1 MSAAEEFLSHPFPQ
15 SSGAADCV
23 AFVSDN
29 QTHEMVV
36 NVVRQFFAEPLVRD
50 GGPSEALDY
59 LSSSNH
65 PKVMIIDIGDSS
77 DPVSAMLSLTTA
89 FPEDVRLIGVGTIN
103 DISLY
108 RELTEAGVLDYLVK
122 PITEKAL
129 FTALSRLTQTP
140 TKGEDNASNAE
151 RIAVV
156 GTRGGAGSTTVSVNL
171 AWLVAEERKLKTILI
186 DLDLWFG
193 TAALALDLEPTRG
206 LREALEDP
214 ARIDS
219 LFLSSA
225 TAKLSDH
232 LAVMATEEALT
243 GDMMYN
249 TGATEILIES
259 LSHSYRC
266 LVIDLPRSA
275 FRMRHPV
282 LQTATQVIL
291 VTELSLAGLRDSI
304 RLFGAFEEAAEVTPV
319 TIVANRI
326 GGANDSMPL
335 NEFQK
340 ALGRKV
346 DFLIPDDPKSFKA
359 AANSG
364 KPMIHNAPRSKAA
377 KLLRHLADKVVTV
390 DAEADKTRKG
400 LWKRLTRKA

>member
-1 MSAAEEFLSHPFPQ
+1 MSAAEEFLSQPFQQ
-15 SSGAADCV
+15 SSLSADCV

-29 QTHEMVV
+29 QTHEMVA
-36 NVVRQFFAEPLVRD
+36 NVVRQFFADPVVRD
-50 GGPSEALDY
+50 GGPTEALDY
-59 LSSSNH
+59 LSSSEH

-89 FPEDVRLIGVGTIN
+89 FPENVKLIGVGAIN

-129 FTALSRLTQTP
+129 SSALNRLNQP
-140 TKGEDNASNAE
+140 AAKGEDNAGTAE

-156 GTRGGAGSTTVSVNL
+156 GSRGGAGSTAIAVNL
-171 AWLVAEERKLKTILI
+171 AWLTAEERKLNTILV

-232 LAVMATEEALT
+232 LSVMATEEALT

-259 LSHSYRC
+259 LSHSYRS

-282 LQTATQVIL
+282 LRTASQVVL
-291 VTELSLAGLRDSI
+291 VTEMSLAGLRDSI
-304 RLFGAFEEAAEVTPV
+304 RLFGAFEEAAESTPI
-319 TIVANRI
+319 TIVGNRV

-335 NEFQK
+335 SEFQK

-346 DFLIPDDPKSFKA
+346 DLLIPDDPKSFKL

-364 KPMIHNAPRSKAA
+364 KPMVHNAPRSKAA
-377 KLLRHLADKVVTV
+377 KLMRQLADKVVTV
-390 DAEADKTRKG
+390 NADAGKTQKG

>member
-15 SSGAADCV
+15 SSGAVDCV

>member
-1 MSAAEEFLSHPFPQ
+1 MSAAEEFLSQPFPET
-15 SSGAADCV
+15 SGVADCV

-29 QTHEMVV
+29 QTHDMVA
-36 NVVRQFFAEPLVRD
+36 NVVRQFFAEPQVRD
-50 GGPSEALDY
+50 GGPTEALAY
-59 LSSSNH
+59 LSSSDH

-89 FPEDVRLIGVGTIN
+89 FPEDVKLIGIGTIN

-122 PITEKAL
+122 PISEKAL
-129 FTALSRLTQTP
+129 GSALTRLSQP
-140 TKGEDNASNAE
+140 AAKSEDAPGNGV

-156 GTRGGAGSTTVSVNL
+156 GARGGVGSTAVSVNL
-171 AWLVAEERKLKTILI
+171 AWLAAEERKLRTILV

-225 TAKLSDH
+225 TAKLSEH
-232 LAVMATEEALT
+232 LSVMATEEALT

-259 LSHSYRC
+259 LSHNYRC

-282 LQTATQVIL
+282 LRTASQVVL
-291 VTELSLAGLRDSI
+291 VTEMSLAGLRDSI
-304 RLFGAFEEAAEVTPV
+304 RLFGAFEEAAERTPV
-319 TIVANRI
+319 TIVGNRV

-346 DFLIPDDPKSFKA
+346 DILIPDDPKSFKV

-377 KLLRHLADKVVTV
+377 KMMRQLADKVVTV
-390 DAEADKTRKG
+390 EADASKTHKG
-400 LWKRLTRKA
+400 LWNRLTRKA

>member
-1 MSAAEEFLSHPFPQ
+1 MSAAEEFLSHPFPD
-15 SSGAADCV
+15 SSGMADCV

-29 QTHEMVV
+29 QTHEMVA
-36 NVVRQFFAEPLVRD
+36 NVVRHFFADPVVRD

-59 LSSSNH
+59 LSSASH

-89 FPEDVRLIGVGTIN
+89 FPEDIKLIGVGTIN

-129 FTALSRLTQTP
+129 STALSRLNQP
-140 TKGEDNASNAE
+140 APKGDEGADQSE
-151 RIAVV
+151 RIAVI
-156 GTRGGAGSTTVSVNL
+156 GARGGAGSTTISVNL
-171 AWLVAEERKLKTILI
+171 AWLAAMERQLNTILV

-214 ARIDS
+214 SRIDS

-225 TAKLSDH
+225 TAKLSDK

-259 LSHSYRC
+259 LSHNYGC
-266 LVIDLPRSA
+266 LVLDLPRSA

-282 LQTATQVIL
+282 LQTATQIVM
-291 VTELSLAGLRDSI
+291 VTELNLAGLRDSI
-304 RLFGAFEEAAEVTPV
+304 RLFGAIEEAAEKTPV

-340 ALGRKV
+340 ALGHKV
-346 DFLIPDDPKSFKA
+346 DFLIPEDPKSFKA

-364 KPMIHNAPRSKAA
+364 KPMVHSAPRCKAA
-377 KLLRHLADKVVTV
+377 RIMRQIAEKVVTV
-390 DAEADKTRKG
+390 DQDAEQTRKG